1 MQEIN
6 NNNNKIK
13 KDIKS
18 MSLEEIIQDF
28 VSFGLKKYKA
38 EQVFKWLANFT
49 CSFDEMTDLSK
60 DLREFLN
67 QKYKIISA
75 KIIKKEISQDG
86 TKKFAILFEDGSV
99 VESVLMQYKFGNSI
113 CVSTQVGCKMRCKFC
128 ANSELNFSRN
138 LLASEILT
146 QVQIISRFENINI
159 SNITLMGIGEPFD
172 NYENIIKFIKIATCQ
187 KGMNI
192 GARRISV
199 STCGIADKIKKFA
212 DENLS
217 ATLSVSLH
225 AVKNSLRN
233 KIMPINNM
241 YNLEK
246 LREACIYYN
255 KKTNKRISF
264 EYIML
269 NNLNDSKLDAE
280 LLAKFLK
287 NMIFHVNLISA
298 NKIKSSI
305 LNSSPVE
312 KIHIFANWLIN
323 LGINV
328 TVRRTLGSDINA
340 SCGQLRVKI
349 IRSKNYESN
358 N

>member
-6 NNNNKIK
+6 NSKIK

-60 DLREFLN
+60 NLREFLN

-138 LLASEILT
+138 LSPSEILT
-146 QVQIISRFENINI
+146 QVQLISRFENINI
-159 SNITLMGIGEPFD
+159 VQNIYIFPL
-172 NYENIIKFIKIATCQ
+172 ENIYNSVKI
-187 KGMNI
+187 
-192 GARRISV
+192 V
-199 STCGIADKIKKFA
+199 
-212 DENLS
+212 
-217 ATLSVSLH
+217 
-225 AVKNSLRN
+225 
-233 KIMPINNM
+233 
-241 YNLEK
+241 
-246 LREACIYYN
+246 YN
-255 KKTNKRISF
+255 KHITALCKRTTHEISCF
-264 EYIML
+264 QRQ
-269 NNLNDSKLDAE
+269 S
-280 LLAKFLK
+280 
-287 NMIFHVNLISA
+287 
-298 NKIKSSI
+298 
-305 LNSSPVE
+305 
-312 KIHIFANWLIN
+312 
-323 LGINV
+323 
-328 TVRRTLGSDINA
+328 
-340 SCGQLRVKI
+340 
-349 IRSKNYESN
+349 
-358 N
+358 